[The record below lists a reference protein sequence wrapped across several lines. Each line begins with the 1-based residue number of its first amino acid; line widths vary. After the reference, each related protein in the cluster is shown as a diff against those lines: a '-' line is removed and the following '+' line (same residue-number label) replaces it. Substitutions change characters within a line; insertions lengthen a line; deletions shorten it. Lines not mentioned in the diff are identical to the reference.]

1 MYKFGIEIIYRSGKE
16 GIQGNN
22 MRSITRNTIL
32 LSAVVLISA
41 YMAAAVFAQP
51 PGMGME
57 KDRGFARSFV
67 EPIFMG
73 HGFAFEENNVDNY
86 HILDVTAQK
95 TKDASPGFIRS
106 LLWNKKSH
114 EEIRNEISNEQI
126 STSAKGHIRFAG
138 QEYALNIT
146 SYDNKS
152 LAGDVLTLPPRG
164 ANRTSFTPT
173 TVGNI
178 SLSTSIY
185 EGDLLSTG
193 NMTMNGTDY
202 KVMLT
207 SPMALKRW

>member
-1 MYKFGIEIIYRSGKE
+1 
-16 GIQGNN
+16 

-57 KDRGFARSFV
+57 KDRGQARSFV

-73 HGFAFEENNVDNY
+73 HGFALDGANVSNY

-106 LLWNKKSH
+106 LLWTKKTH
-114 EEIRNEISNEQI
+114 EEIKNEISDEQI
-126 STSAKGHIRFAG
+126 STSTKGHIRFAG

-152 LAGDVLTLPPRG
+152 LAGDILTLPQRG
-164 ANRTSFTPT
+164 TNRTTFTPT

-178 SLSTSIY
+178 SLSISSY
-185 EGDLLSTG
+185 EGDLLSNGTL
-193 NMTMNGTDY
+193 NMNGTDY
-202 KVMLT
+202 SVLLT
-207 SPMALKRW
+207 SPMALKRR

>member
-1 MYKFGIEIIYRSGKE
+1 MFGVEIKYRSVQVVSKV
-16 GIQGNN
+16 NN
-22 MRSITRNTIL
+22 MRLITKKTIL
-32 LSAVVLISA
+32 ISAVVLICTV
-41 YMAAAVFAQP
+41 MAVIVIAQP
-51 PGMGME
+51 PGMGKEMD
-57 KDRGFARSFV
+57 KGHARYFV

-73 HGFAFEENNVDNY
+73 HGFALNGDNY

-95 TKDASPGFIRS
+95 TQDASPGFIRS

-114 EEIRNEISNEQI
+114 EEIKNEISYEQI
-126 STSAKGHIRFAG
+126 STSTRGNLRFAG

-152 LAGDVLTLPPRG
+152 LAGDVSTLYPRG

-178 SLSTSIY
+178 SLSILSY

-193 NMTMNGTDY
+193 TLKMNGTEY
-202 KVMLT
+202 KVLLT